1 MNQVRNRIE
10 KKTYQRYVVSFC
22 LILAVAAVIV
32 GKLAGYQLKEY
43 DYYQSLVLNQVT
55 TEYSVNP
62 ERGIIA
68 DRNGNIL
75 ATNITVYNV
84 VLSPKDIHQRMK
96 EDAESLT
103 DNDPKNDVL
112 YIYDDDSVGIHYRGT
127 KLDDMIAQVLAI
139 YLDAD
144 YDTIMAKIAKENRM
158 YEVVKN
164 NVDDKTAQPIRDFI
178 AEFSIGDEIYF
189 NASSKRYYPKGELA
203 SHAIGFTNSEGVGIY
218 GIERYYNNLLE
229 GTSGRYI
236 LAQDARNNDMPF
248 EYERYIEASNGYN
261 ITTTIDM
268 YIQYELE
275 NQLEKTFLESG
286 AGNRVTGIVMDVND
300 GSILAMA
307 TYPNFDLNSPYTLD
321 EFSEARLYGMDESS
335 EEYKAL
341 YQELMYNMWNNK
353 AITET
358 YEPGSTFKI
367 ITTSMAFEEGVVT
380 EEESFFCPGYSMI
393 EGWSNPISC
402 HKKGGHGTVSFR
414 VGLQQSCNPT
424 LMSIAMR
431 VGNQRFYD
439 YFEAFGYTGKTGVD
453 VPGEVGGIY
462 SGFKDFGKV
471 SLAVYSFGQTF
482 KTTPIQQIRAIA
494 AVANGGYLVTPHF
507 LSKITDDDGNIVQS
521 YETEVVRQVVSTDVC
536 ERITDILEEGVSGD
550 GGAKNAYV
558 KGYRVA
564 AKTGTSEK
572 RDKIDEYGEKSYRVG
587 SCVAYAPADDPQIA
601 AIIIV
606 DEPSNG
612 SVYGSV
618 VAAPYI
624 SNLLSFILPYIGV
637 EAQYTDEELED
648 QSVTVSNYIGA
659 SVENTITDLSW
670 RNFEY
675 EIIGSGDTITAQ
687 VPAAGSKIS
696 VIDGRLVL
704 YAGTEAPVDNI
715 KVPDMTG
722 MTAYNANKVLVQAGL
737 NPIFEGSLNGSTATV
752 ISQSPAAGTMVTRGS
767 LVSVVLRHLDLT
779 D

>member
-1 MNQVRNRIE
+1 MNQAGNRIE
-10 KKTYQRYVVSFC
+10 KKTYIRYVVSFC
-22 LILAVAAVIV
+22 LFLAIAVYVV
-32 GKLAGYQLKEY
+32 GQLAGYQLKEY
-43 DYYQSLVLNQVT
+43 DYYQSQVLNQVT
-55 TEYSVNP
+55 TEYDVNP
-62 ERGIIA
+62 ERGEIT

-84 VLSPKDIHQRMK
+84 VLSPKDIHERME
-96 EDAESLT
+96 EDAATWT
-103 DNDPKNDVL
+103 DDDPKNDVL
-112 YIYDDDSVGIHYRGT
+112 YEYHDDSVGIHYTGT
-127 KLDDMIAQVLAI
+127 QLDEMIGQVLAI
-139 YLDAD
+139 YLDVE
-144 YDTIMAKIAKENRM
+144 YDTIMEKAAKENRM
-158 YEVVKN
+158 YEVIRN
-164 NVDDKTAQPIRDFI
+164 NIDDDTAQPVREFI
-178 AEFSIGDEIYF
+178 AAFSLADEIYF
-189 NASSKRYYPKGELA
+189 TASSKRYYPKGELA
-203 SHAIGFTNSEGVGIY
+203 AHAIGFTNSEGVGIY
-218 GIERYYNNLLE
+218 GLERYYNNLLE

-261 ITTTIDM
+261 ISTTIDM

-275 NQLEKTFLESG
+275 NQLEKTFLESS

-300 GSILAMA
+300 GSILAMG
-307 TYPNFDLNSPYTLD
+307 TYPTFDLNDPYTLD
-321 EFSEARLYGMDESS
+321 EFSEARLHGMDSGS
-335 EEYKAL
+335 DEYREL

-367 ITTSMAFEEGVVT
+367 VTTAMAFEEGVVT
-380 EEESFFCPGYSMI
+380 EEESFYCPGYSMI

-402 HKKGGHGTVSFR
+402 HKKTGHGTVPFR

-424 LMSIAMR
+424 LMSIALR
-431 VGNQRFYD
+431 VGNERFYD
-439 YFEAFGYTGKTGVD
+439 YFEAFGYTGKTGID
-453 VPGEVGGIY
+453 VPGEVSGIY
-462 SGFKDFGKV
+462 SSLRDFGNV

-482 KTTPIQQIRAIA
+482 KTTAIQQIRAIA

-507 LSKITDDDGNIVQS
+507 LSRITDSEGNVIQS
-521 YETEVVRQVVSTDVC
+521 YEAENVRQVVSTDVC

-572 RDKIDEYGEKSYRVG
+572 RDKVDEYGEKSYRVG

-606 DEPSNG
+606 DEPSID

-637 EAQYTDEELED
+637 EAQYTEEELEN
-648 QSVTVSNYIGA
+648 QSVTISNYVGA
-659 SVENTITDLSW
+659 SVENTITGLSW
-670 RNFEY
+670 RSFEY
-675 EIIGSGDTITAQ
+675 EIIGDGDTITAQ
-687 VPAAGSKIS
+687 VPEAGSQIS
-696 VIDGRLVL
+696 ATEGRLVL
-704 YAGTEAPVDNI
+704 YTGTEVPVASI
-715 KVPDMTG
+715 AVPDLTG
-722 MTAYNANKVLVQAGL
+722 MTAFNANKALVQAGL
-737 NPIFEGSLNGSTATV
+737 NPIFEGSLNGNTATV
-752 ISQSPAAGTMVTRGS
+752 IGQSPAAGTMVAKGTV
-767 LVSVVLRHLDLT
+767 VSVVLRHLDLT